1 MSKVKSQHKQKT
13 AQLTIFYDGGC
24 PLCVHEMRQLKRRS
38 DAEQMKFEDI
48 HQTGFSQRYPQV
60 DKEAANRILQAQTAE
75 GTFLYGLDVTH
86 QAWKLAGRGWL
97 IAPLRWPVIRFF
109 ADKAY
114 LFFARHRYSIS
125 RLLTGR
131 SRCEQCSLDD

>member
-1 MSKVKSQHKQKT
+1 MSKIKHSEDQEA

-24 PLCVHEMRQLKRRS
+24 PLCVHEMRQLKRRTH
-38 DAEQMKFEDI
+38 AKHMEFEDI
-48 HQTGFSQRYPQV
+48 HQADFSKRYPQV
-60 DKEAANRILQAQTAE
+60 DKDAANNILHAQTAD

-97 IAPLRWPVIRFF
+97 TAPLRWPLIRFF
-109 ADKAY
+109 ADKCY
-114 LFFARHRYSIS
+114 LFFARHRYKIS